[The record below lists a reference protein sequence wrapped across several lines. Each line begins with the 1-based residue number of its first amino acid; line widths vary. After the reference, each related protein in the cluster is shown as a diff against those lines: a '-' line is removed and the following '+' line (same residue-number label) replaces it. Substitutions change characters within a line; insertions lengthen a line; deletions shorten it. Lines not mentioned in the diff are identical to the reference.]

1 MKKFHDRTDA
11 GRQLATCLQTYA
23 TRADTV
29 VLGLPRGG
37 VPVAYEI
44 SHALSV
50 PLDLCLA
57 RKLSVPRSEEMAFGA
72 IAPGGVRVL
81 NDGVIRS
88 LKVSKG
94 EIEQAI
100 AEEQIALQRL
110 QQMCRGS
117 RPQIDI
123 CDRTVILVDDGIAT
137 GATAKAALA
146 ILRSQKPKEVVLAV
160 PVAPQSEC
168 HHFRAMVDQLVCLMM
183 PHPFRAISL
192 WYEDFSQVTDAQ
204 VRDLLGKYPIEM
216 AKLVESRSDQ
226 FGLTT

>member
-1 MKKFHDRTDA
+1 MKKFHDRADA
-11 GRQLATCLQTYA
+11 GRQLATRLQTYA

-50 PLDLCLA
+50 PLDLCLV
-57 RKLSVPRSEEMAFGA
+57 RKLSVPRAEEMAFGA
-72 IAPGGVRVL
+72 IAPGGIRVF

-88 LKVSKG
+88 LKVSKR

-100 AEEQIALQRL
+100 AEEQVALQRL
-110 QQMCRGS
+110 QQMCRGN
-117 RPQIDI
+117 RPQLDI

-137 GATAKAALA
+137 GATVKAALTV
-146 ILRSQKPKEVVLAV
+146 LRSQKPKEVVLAV

-168 HHFRAMVDQLVCLMM
+168 YHFKAMVDELVCLMS
-183 PHPFRAISL
+183 PHPFHAISL
-192 WYEDFSQVTDAQ
+192 WYEDFSQVTDAE
-204 VRDLLGKYPIEM
+204 VRDLLSKYPIEM
-216 AKLVESRSDQ
+216 AKLVESRSDR
-226 FGLTT
+226 FGLMT